1 MKARWVQSCSVYSCL
16 LCFLFRYGGRC
27 SEQLPSVVWDP
38 WNPLYVVIFILSYLF
53 LGIYPASFTI
63 STMHFFQ
70 SYSEEEWKYLQK
82 KNIKKNI

>member
-53 LGIYPASFTI
+53 LGIYPTYFTI

-70 SYSEEEWKYLQK
+70 SCSEEE
-82 KNIKKNI
+82 